1 MGGAIDAES
10 GIICSVRC
18 EGRRAANKNAMMKA
32 SLLYN
37 TRTNG
42 STRRLAASLAIA
54 TALATSG
61 IWAADIEWIGGSGGS
76 EAAPINIYD
85 STKWNPNNTPSD
97 SYTIWFQNVT
107 EPCLSGSA

>member
-1 MGGAIDAES
+1 MGCCVGLES
-10 GIICSVRC
+10 GIISGTWH
-18 EGRRAANKNAMMKA
+18 EGCRAANKDAMMKA